1 MSKFISF
8 LRFCE
13 YDENIAYLYQIK
25 GQWAAKKGRNI
36 DDDSDDPDPSHHF

>member
-13 YDENIAYLYQIK
+13 FDENIAYLYQIK
-25 GQWAAKKGRNI
+25 AQWATKKGRNI
-36 DDDSDDPDPSHHF
+36 DDDSDDPDPSSHF